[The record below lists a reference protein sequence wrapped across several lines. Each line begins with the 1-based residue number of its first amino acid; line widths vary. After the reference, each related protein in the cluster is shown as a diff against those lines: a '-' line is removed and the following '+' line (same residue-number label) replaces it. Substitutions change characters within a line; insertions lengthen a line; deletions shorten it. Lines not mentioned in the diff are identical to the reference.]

1 MELTKTER
9 KTDMEKETTKSRGI
23 GCLTVIGIVFVVL
36 KLLGIQPVAAWS
48 WVWVLAP
55 FWIPI
60 AVAFVLIVIF
70 AILASSRS

>member
-1 MELTKTER
+1 MEN
-9 KTDMEKETTKSRGI
+9 EKTKSRGI
-23 GCLTVIGIVFVVL
+23 GCLTVVGIVFVVL

-60 AVAFVLIVIF
+60 AITLVLIVIF
-70 AILASSRS
+70 VIIMGSRR